1 MRIVLLVFALINMA
15 TAAVFVWDKI
25 AAKARWRRVPER
37 RLVHLAFAGGGLGAF
52 AAMAL
57 VRHKT
62 QHRELRQRIA
72 GAGLVGIALHVVIF
86 WAVTEG

>member
-1 MRIVLLVFALINMA
+1 MFAG
-15 TAAVFVWDKI
+15 DKL
-25 AAKARWRRVPER
+25 AAKLGWRRVPER
-37 RLVHLAFAGGGLGAF
+37 RLVYLAALGGGPGAF

-62 QHRELRQRIA
+62 QHRALRQRIA
-72 GAGLVGIALHVVIF
+72 SAGLAGIALHVVIF